1 MSTFRHDGKIFHQ
14 SFWSCLLVCIVILGW
29 CVPSTAAQNV
39 RWTEDQAR
47 AWYSKQPWLVG
58 ANYIPA
64 DSINQLEMWQAASF
78 NPTEID
84 RELGW
89 AQSIGMNTMRVF
101 MHDLLWEQDPEGYK
115 QRIDQFLSI
124 ASQHSIKPIFVI
136 FDSCWDPFPVLGPQ
150 HRPTPGVHNSGWVQ
164 SPGERALEDP
174 NQVPRLRAYV
184 HGLIAAFAGDSRIL
198 AWDLWNEPDNS
209 NAIAYGSVEAKDK
222 TTLVDELLPKVF
234 AWARDAHPLQPLT
247 SGVWNGDWS
256 NLDLMTPVARI
267 QVEQSDIITFHNY
280 GWPEEFEKRIKE
292 LQQFHRPI
300 ICTEYM
306 ARGAGSLFETILP
319 IAKKYNVGA
328 TNWGLVAGK
337 TQTYLPWDSWQ
348 RPYVTTSAPVWF
360 HDIFYPD
367 GKLYRAYEGDL
378 IRRLTSQS
386 MANNVQ

>member
-1 MSTFRHDGKIFHQ
+1 MSSFRHHGKMLHR
-14 SFWSCLLVCIVILGW
+14 SALSCLFLCIVVLGW
-29 CVPSTAAQNV
+29 CAPNTAAQNV
-39 RWTEDQAR
+39 RWTEDQAQV
-47 AWYSKQPWLVG
+47 WYSKQPWLVG
-58 ANYIPA
+58 ANYIPSDA
-64 DSINQLEMWQAASF
+64 INQLEMWQPASF
-78 NPTEID
+78 NAAEID

-101 MHDLLWEQDPEGYK
+101 MHDLIWEQDADGYK
-115 QRIDQFLSI
+115 QRIDEFLSI
-124 ASQHSIKPIFVI
+124 ASRHGIKPIFVV

-174 NQVPRLRAYV
+174 HQVPRLSAYV
-184 HGLIAAFAGDSRIL
+184 RGLIAAFASDPRIL

-209 NAIAYGSVEAKDK
+209 NAIAYGPVEAKDK
-222 TTLVDELLPKVF
+222 TALVVKLLPEVF
-234 AWARDAHPLQPLT
+234 AWARDAHPVQPLT
-247 SGVWNGDWS
+247 SGVWNGNWS
-256 NLDLMTPVARI
+256 SLDLMTPVARI

-280 GWPEEFEKRIKE
+280 GWPEEFEQRIKE

-300 ICTEYM
+300 VCTEYM

-328 TNWGLVAGK
+328 INWGLVAGK

-360 HDIFYPD
+360 HDIFYSD
-367 GKLYRAYEGDL
+367 GKLYRTYEGDL
-378 IRRLTSQS
+378 IRRLTSKS
-386 MANNVQ
+386 MSDSGQ